1 VDVDAAA
8 AVRRREDPRFLTG
21 RARYVDDV
29 RLPGALVAAFVRSP
43 HAHARLVSI
52 EAAAAGPSAG
62 GEPHMFTASDFPELG
77 AINARMNDGG
87 FAPAAQWPLARD
99 TVRYVGEPVA
109 VVVAGD
115 RYAAEDAA
123 ERVGV
128 RYSPLPA
135 VPDLEAALAP
145 GAPRLHALAD
155 NVLYRHSWASGP
167 AAADAL
173 RDGAVRVAAEIA
185 MSRATALPLEG
196 RGVVACVEDGRLTLW
211 AGTQVPSILRGAVAV
226 CLGLPP
232 ERVRVIVPDTGGG
245 FGQKMHV
252 YPEDIVVAAL
262 AMRTGR
268 PVKWIEDRRE
278 SLTAATQ
285 ARQERVHAE
294 LAAGRDGRVLALRA
308 EICGDT
314 GAYHVFPTT
323 AALEPLGVAQILPG
337 PYLVRHYTYETRAV
351 CTNKPPTGAYRGVG
365 MTAGVLVMER
375 LMDMLARAVGIDPV
389 EVRRRN
395 LIPAEAFPYE
405 SAAGLVYDGGS
416 SYETLDEVCRLARYP
431 VLREEQRRLRREGR
445 HLGIGVSCYTEY
457 TGIGSS
463 TFSRRG
469 MSDIPG
475 HETAAVRV
483 DPAGTV
489 RVAVSF
495 PSQGQGHETT
505 MAQLVAGALRVPLD
519 RVQVEPI
526 DTASGLDGSGTFAS
540 RTSVAGAGAVLA
552 AADAVLDRARTIAA
566 SLLEAAPVDI
576 EADGAGFRVR
586 GTARGVSFEDV
597 AKAAP
602 RVAGGLEARAAFDP
616 PAAVFSNA
624 AHIAVVEVDAGTGQV
639 SLQRYFVAEDC
650 GRVLNPRIVEGQLH
664 GALAQGIGGALLE
677 HAAYGEDGQP
687 LAATLLDYL
696 IPTPLDVPP
705 IQVTHVGRASPGRT
719 GGFKGMA
726 EGGAIGA
733 PACIANAVSD
743 AIGVPVAI
751 LPLTPDRVR
760 AALASR
766 SRERD

>member
-1 VDVDAAA
+1 VDLDAAA
-8 AVRRREDPRFLTG
+8 AARRREDPRFLTG
-21 RARYVDDV
+21 RGRYLDDV
-29 RLPGALVAAFVRSP
+29 RLPGALIAAFVRSP
-43 HAHARLVSI
+43 HAHARLVSL
-52 EAAAAGPSAG
+52 ESADG
-62 GEPHMFTASDFPELG
+62 TSSVFTASDFPDLE
-77 AINARMNDGG
+77 AIPARMNDEG

-99 TVRYVGEPVA
+99 AVRYVGEPVA
-109 VVVAGD
+109 VALGAD

-123 ERVGV
+123 ERVSV

-135 VPDLEAALAP
+135 VADLEAALAP
-145 GAPRLHALAD
+145 GAPRLHALPD
-155 NVLYRHSWASGP
+155 NVLYRRSWASGP
-167 AAADAL
+167 SASAAFRAA
-173 RDGAVRVAAEIA
+173 AVRVTAEIA

-196 RGVVACVEDGRLTLW
+196 RGAVARVEAGRLTVW
-211 AGTQVPSILRGAVAV
+211 AGTQTPSLLRAALAA
-226 CLGLPP
+226 CLRLPV
-232 ERVRVIVPDTGGG
+232 ERVRVVVPDTGGG

-285 ARQERVHAE
+285 ARQERIRAE
-294 LAAGRDGRVLALRA
+294 LAADRDGRVLALHA

-323 AALEPLGVAQILPG
+323 AALEPLGAAQILPG

-365 MTAGVLVMER
+365 MTPAVLVMER
-375 LMDMLARAVGIDPV
+375 LMDMLARAVGVDPV

-395 LIPAEAFPYE
+395 LIPAAAFPYQ
-405 SAAGLVYDGGS
+405 SAAGLAYDGGS
-416 SYETLDEVCRLARYP
+416 SHETLDEVCRLARYP
-431 VLREEQRRLRREGR
+431 ALREEQRRLRREGR
-445 HLGIGVSCYTEY
+445 YLGIGVSCYTEY

-475 HETAAVRV
+475 HETAAVCV
-483 DPAGTV
+483 DPAGAV
-489 RVAVSF
+489 SVAVSF

-505 MAQLVAGALRVPLD
+505 MAQLVAGTLRVPLG
-519 RVQVEPI
+519 RVHVEPV
-526 DTASGLDGSGTFAS
+526 DTAAGLDGSGTFAS
-540 RTSVAGAGAVLA
+540 RASVAGAGAVLA
-552 AADAVLDRARTIAA
+552 AATAVFNQARTIAA

-576 EADGAGFRVR
+576 EADGAVFRVR
-586 GTARGVSFEDV
+586 GTARGVTFEDV
-597 AKAAP
+597 ARAAP
-602 RVAGGLEARAAFDP
+602 RVAGGLEARVPFDP
-616 PAAVFSNA
+616 PGATFSNA
-624 AHIAVVEVDAGTGQV
+624 AHIAVVEVDPGTGQV
-639 SLQRYFVAEDC
+639 AVQRYFVAEDC

-664 GALAQGIGGALLE
+664 GAVAQGIGGALLE
-677 HAAYGEDGQP
+677 DAAYGEDGQP

-696 IPTPLDVPP
+696 IPSAVDIPP
-705 IQVTHVGRASPGRT
+705 IQVTHVGRPSGGP
-719 GGFKGMA
+719 GGFKGMG

-743 AIGVPVAI
+743 AIGVPLTV
-751 LPLTPDRVR
+751 LPLTPDRVW

-766 SRERD
+766 PREKD